1 MSIWLSFNFWF
12 ILISLSLCVLLSL
25 TLSFCCNVFIG
36 LSLFSPLSLS
46 VILCSVHLYLSLGR
60 SPECDP
66 AQTSKACL
74 SQPFHCPLIRLSLA
88 RSPRLHL
95 GYDCSPTAFL
105 LVSGGLLSPPGKM
118 ASRALVKSTSLLV
131 HVVCL
136 QKKRKLEPA
145 LLSPFSGARSTSSY
159 CQNDWQCSERTAC
172 PTVCCMKCRNPVNVL
187 NLGERVLSASKG
199 QRLRLSKDR
208 EFGGVGEVSL

>member
-1 MSIWLSFNFWF
+1 M
-12 ILISLSLCVLLSL
+12 C
-25 TLSFCCNVFIG
+25 
-36 LSLFSPLSLS
+36 
-46 VILCSVHLYLSLGR
+46 LYLAPGH

-66 AQTSKACL
+66 IQTSQARL
-74 SQPFHCPLIRLSLA
+74 SQTFHHPLIRLSLA
-88 RSPRLHL
+88 RSPHLHR

-118 ASRALVKSTSLLV
+118 ASRALLKSTSLLV
-131 HVVCL
+131 HVVCV
-136 QKKRKLEPA
+136 QKRKLEPA

-159 CQNDWQCSERTAC
+159 CQNDRQCSERTCC

-199 QRLRLSKDR
+199 QRLRLSKDG
-208 EFGGVGEVSL
+208 EFGSVGRSPSESGWG